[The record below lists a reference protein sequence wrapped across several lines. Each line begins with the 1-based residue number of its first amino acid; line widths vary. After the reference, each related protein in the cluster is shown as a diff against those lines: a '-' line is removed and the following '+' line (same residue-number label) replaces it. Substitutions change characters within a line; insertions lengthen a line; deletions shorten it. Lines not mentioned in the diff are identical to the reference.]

1 MKMTR
6 DEFLTN
12 FKDILQ
18 TDADINF
25 DTKLSDIEEW
35 DSLAQLST
43 SAFFDSAFGVRV
55 SLTDFE
61 SMNSVND
68 LAEKV
73 GL

>member
-1 MKMTR
+1 MTR

-43 SAFFDSAFGVRV
+43 SAFFDSDFGVRV

>member
-43 SAFFDSAFGVRV
+43 SAFFDSDFGVRV